1 MMYAWKLGMRD
12 RQNDL
17 IPVSHDVHLLSKT
30 KQRTGNGPRIC
41 RGFFVEGFLER
52 IFRKEN
58 GKRFFKTVL

>member
-30 KQRTGNGPRIC
+30 SVPETAPANARA
-41 RGFFVEGFLER
+41 FFVEGF
-52 IFRKEN
+52 FRKDFLGKEN
-58 GKRFFKTVL
+58 GKRFCKTVL